1 MRYPRSFLNLLLVG
15 FALVALPPMF
25 ALISSAV
32 AVDRLVNQSQ
42 TAVYRAVQAIQSS
55 RRLNELLGALE
66 RNAHQIVILG
76 DRSLLD
82 TYKMNRTKF
91 EQTAAQF
98 NDLPFDAAQRVD
110 LDAIVATEQKI
121 FDALANPSLKRP
133 VLRSEVARFTE
144 LSKRAQAIM
153 TKSNALID
161 QEVEAM
167 RKTAAD
173 AQRILLWQG
182 LALFPLVVFL
192 VVGFTILIA
201 RPIRQIDA
209 AIRELG
215 GGNFNVP
222 VSISGPQDLENL
234 GQRIEW
240 MRQQLLDLER
250 QKNRFLQQVSHELKT
265 PLTALREGAQLLSDG
280 VVGALTAEQREI
292 AEILRHNSIELQ
304 QRIEELLDYGATQ
317 FHELKLDIQ
326 PVDPRPL
333 MERVAQHQ
341 KLALQAKNLTLLMQ
355 LSEVVVP
362 ADAARIRAVL
372 DNLLSNAI
380 RFSPVGGTIKVNMN
394 ADGATL
400 IIDVIDEGP
409 GIAADDEAR
418 IFEPYYQGRVQGSG
432 SVKGSGLGLSI
443 VREYVVA
450 HGGSVEALSA
460 GGARGAHFRVHL
472 PLTQAPPS

>member
-15 FALVALPPMF
+15 FALVAVPPMF
-25 ALISSAV
+25 ALITSAV

-55 RRLNELLGALE
+55 RRLSELLTALE

-82 TYKMNRTKF
+82 AYKMNRAQF
-91 EQTAAQF
+91 ERTAAQF
-98 NDLPFDAAQRVD
+98 NDLPFDAAQRAD
-110 LDAIVATEQKI
+110 LGAIVATEQKI
-121 FDALANPSLKRP
+121 FDALANPLLKRT
-133 VLRSEVARFTE
+133 VLRNEVARFVE
-144 LSKRAQAIM
+144 LSGRAEAIM
-153 TKSNALID
+153 AKSNVLID
-161 QEVEAM
+161 REVEAM

-173 AQRILLWQG
+173 AQRIVLWQV
-182 LALFPLVVFL
+182 LALLPLVVFL
-192 VVGFTILIA
+192 VAGFTVLIA

-222 VSISGPQDLENL
+222 VRISGPEDLENL

-240 MRQQLLDLER
+240 MRQQLLDIER

-280 VVGALTAEQREI
+280 VVGELTAEQREI
-292 AEILRHNSIELQ
+292 TEILRHNSIELQ

-326 PVDPRPL
+326 PVELRPL
-333 MERVAQHQ
+333 MERVALHQ
-341 KLALQAKNLTLLMQ
+341 KLALQAKNLTLVMQ
-355 LSEVVVP
+355 VSDVVLP

-380 RFSPVGGTIKVNMN
+380 RFSPAGGTITVNIHP
-394 ADGATL
+394 DGATMVV
-400 IIDVIDEGP
+400 DVVDEGP
-409 GIAADDEAR
+409 GIAVADEAL
-418 IFEPYYQGRVQGSG
+418 IFEPFYQGRVQGSG

-443 VREYVVA
+443 VKEYVAA

-460 GGARGAHFRVHL
+460 GGARGAHFRVRL
-472 PLTQAPPS
+472 PLKQAPPS